1 MSAILAY
8 MWWLSKDVPTGMNV
22 EGRGF
27 QRIKPDRAPDVTR
40 GKELYGEKCVA
51 CHGEDGAGQTGPE
64 GAYMF
69 PALWGPRSFN
79 IGAGMARLNTAAAF
93 IKSSMPLGQGG
104 SLTNQEAYDI
114 AAYFTQQPRPDFKKK
129 SQDWPKG
136 DKPPDARY

>member
-1 MSAILAY
+1 
-8 MWWLSKDVPTGMNV
+8 
-22 EGRGF
+22 
-27 QRIKPDRAPDVTR
+27 
-40 GKELYGEKCVA
+40 
-51 CHGEDGAGQTGPE
+51 
-64 GAYMF
+64 MF